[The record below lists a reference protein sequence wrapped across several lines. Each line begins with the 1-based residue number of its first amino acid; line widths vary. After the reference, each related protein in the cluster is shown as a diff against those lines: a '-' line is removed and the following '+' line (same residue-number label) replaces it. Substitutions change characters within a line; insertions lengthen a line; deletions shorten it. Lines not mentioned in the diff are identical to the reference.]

1 MAKISDCQNSV
12 ENFFGKNCG
21 ILFFHGFLEI
31 RTSVGEGGGR
41 VGKGNLFFISS
52 DTSNGISQSFDN
64 KKSLFR
70 KILADA

>member
-12 ENFFGKNCG
+12 EFFFGKNCG
-21 ILFFHGFLEI
+21 ILFFFHGFLEI
-31 RTSVGEGGGR
+31 RTSGGQGGR
-41 VGKGNLFFISS
+41 VGKGNLFLISS

-64 KKSLFR
+64 KKSLFQ